1 MSIRRTMASTANT
14 ASKEWRDYFMSTHFW
29 GPVANWGIPVAA
41 LADTQKSPKFIS
53 GKMTL
58 ALTLYSCIFMRFAYK
73 VQPRNWLL
81 FACHATNATAQ
92 TIQGIRFLH
101 YNYGAKEQA

>member
-1 MSIRRTMASTANT
+1 MSMRRTMATSSA
-14 ASKEWRDYFMSTHFW
+14 AEWRNYFMSTHFW
-29 GPVANWGIPVAA
+29 GPVANWGIPIAA

-81 FACHATNATAQ
+81 FACHATNASAQ
-92 TIQGIRFLH
+92 AFQGMRYL
-101 YNYGAKEQA
+101 NYARTQGESA

>member
-1 MSIRRTMASTANT
+1 MSIRRGMSKVANN
-14 ASKEWRDYFMSTHFW
+14 EWRDYFLSTHFW
-29 GPVANWGIPVAA
+29 GPLANWGIPFAA

-58 ALTLYSCIFMRFAYK
+58 ALALYSMIFMRFAYK

-81 FACHATNATAQ
+81 FACHATNSTAQ
-92 TIQGIRFLH
+92 SIQGIRFL
-101 YNYGAKEQA
+101 NYTYGDQKA